1 MIIFPK
7 LLTPPYDH
15 TDPQPLTSWRSKIKG
30 PVEYSDDLSR
40 YIPVYSSPRP

>member
-15 TDPQPLTSWRSKIKG
+15 TDPQPLTLWRSKIKG
-30 PVEYSDDLSR
+30 PVEYSADLSR
-40 YIPVYSSPRP
+40 YIRVYPSPRP